1 VIVATL
7 RRPLRVSCRIDTPYF
22 EVGGR
27 DDNRAS
33 RCRIMKPVRRDLPSG
48 TVTFFFTDV
57 EGSTRL
63 LHELGAAAYAD
74 ALAEHRR
81 ILRHVFSA
89 HGGIEVDTQGDA
101 FFVAF
106 ATAPDALDAADE
118 ALTALARGPIR
129 VRIGIHTGTG
139 HVTQE
144 GYVGE
149 DVHKG
154 ARIAAA
160 GHGGQV
166 LLSKET
172 RELVAGEV
180 TDLGEHRLK
189 DFAEPVWLFQLGSEQ
204 FPPVKTISNTN
215 LPRPASSFVGRRR
228 EVAEVTALLRD
239 GARLVTLS
247 GPGGSGKT
255 RLAIEAA
262 AELVPQFKNGVFW
275 VGLAAVRDPELVTET
290 VAQMLGAK
298 DGLAEEIGERE
309 LLLLMDNFEQLVD
322 AAPQLA
328 DLLEVCPNLCLLVT
342 SRERMRV
349 RGEVEYP
356 VLPLAEPEAV
366 ELFCARARL
375 EPDETV
381 AELCRRLDSLP
392 LAVELAAARTSVLS
406 PAQILERLSERLDL
420 FRGGRDA
427 ETRQETLRAT
437 IGWSHEL
444 LGEEEKRLFAR
455 LAVFVGGCTLA
466 AAEQVSGAR
475 LDPLQSLV
483 DKSLLRHSQERFWM
497 LETIREYA
505 LERLEESGEGA
516 SVRRSHAGH
525 FLALAQ
531 EAEPHLRQE
540 SSDWLDRLEPEH
552 DNVRAALD
560 HLEATGQHELALLLA
575 AAVWWF
581 WSLSGNVRE
590 GRRRL
595 ERALAGDERPTAT
608 RAYAL
613 MGAADLALDTGDKAS
628 SRLRGEEA
636 LAQFRLL
643 EDQWGA
649 AFSLL
654 ILGLISAF
662 EDDWQNAQ
670 PRFEES
676 ARLFGE
682 LADEHWT
689 LQAIRRLAWSY
700 EELGDL
706 ERARAIQEEMLR
718 RARASGDEFLEA
730 KALSALAQYALDEGR
745 VDDAVLSNLEEAH
758 RIYRGRRSHHDRYWD
773 AILVCRFARAL
784 ALEGRAAA
792 AAQLLSCF
800 ESLVEEMRAES
811 GSALVESWVVRMNE
825 VTLTAI
831 RDRLDEVAIA
841 EAWEQGRAL
850 TADEA
855 VALTLDLLG
864 WRRRNFERRERR
876 DSNPRPPA

>member
-1 VIVATL
+1 
-7 RRPLRVSCRIDTPYF
+7 
-22 EVGGR
+22 
-27 DDNRAS
+27 
-33 RCRIMKPVRRDLPSG
+33 MKLVRRDLPSG
-48 TVTFFFTDV
+48 TVTFFFSDV

-63 LHELGAAAYAD
+63 LHDVGAAAYAD

-81 ILRHVFSA
+81 ILRRAFRA
-89 HGGIEVDTQGDA
+89 HGGVEVDTQGDA

-106 ATAPDALDAADE
+106 ASATDALDAASE
-118 ALTALARGPIR
+118 ALAALARGPIR
-129 VRIGIHTGTG
+129 VRIGIHSGTG

-172 RELVAGEV
+172 RELVAVEV
-180 TDLGEHRLK
+180 QDLGEHRLK
-189 DFAEPVWLFQLGSEQ
+189 DFAELVWIFQLGAEH
-204 FPPVKTISNTN
+204 FPPLKTISNTN
-215 LPRPASSFVGRRR
+215 LPRPASSFVGRER
-228 EVAEVTALLRD
+228 EVAEVLANLRD
-239 GARLVTLS
+239 GARLLS
-247 GPGGSGKT
+247 LTGPGGSGKT
-255 RLAIEAA
+255 RLALEAA
-262 AELVPQFKNGVFW
+262 ADLVPDFRNGVFW
-275 VGLAAVRDPELVTET
+275 VGLAPLGEAALVADTIAQTIGARDS
-290 VAQMLGAK
+290 
-298 DGLAEEIGERE
+298 LADHIEQRE
-309 LLLLMDNFEQLVD
+309 LLLLLDNFEQVIE
-322 AAPQLA
+322 AAPELA
-328 DLLEVCPNLCLLVT
+328 SLVERCPNLRLLVT
-342 SRERMRV
+342 SRERLRV

-356 VLPLAEPEAV
+356 VLPLAQPEAV
-366 ELFCARARL
+366 ALFCARAGL
-375 EPDETV
+375 EPDGTV

-392 LAVELAAARTSVLS
+392 LAVELAAVRTSVLS
-406 PAQILERLSERLDL
+406 PPQILERLSQRLDL
-420 FRGGRDA
+420 LRGGRDA
-427 ETRQETLRAT
+427 EARQATLRAT
-437 IGWSHEL
+437 LVWSYEL
-444 LGEEEKRLFAR
+444 LDEQEKRLFAR
-455 LAVFVGGCTLA
+455 LAVFAGGCTLD
-466 AAEQVSGAR
+466 AAEKLAEAD
-475 LDPLQSLV
+475 LDTLQSLV
-483 DKSLLRHSQERFWM
+483 DKSLLRHTDERFWM

-540 SSDWLDRLEPEH
+540 SSEWLERLVPEH

-560 HLEATGQHELALLLA
+560 HLETTGEHELALLLA

-581 WSLSGNVRE
+581 WSLSGNVQE

-595 ERALAGDERPTAT
+595 ERVLASDERPTAT

-628 SRLRGEEA
+628 SRLFGEEA
-636 LAQFRLL
+636 LAQFRML
-643 EDQWGA
+643 EERWGA

-662 EDDWQNAQ
+662 EDDWPKAQ

-718 RARASGDEFLEA
+718 RARASGDEFLVA

-745 VDDAVLSNLEEAH
+745 VDDAVLFNLEEAH

-784 ALEGRAAA
+784 ALEGRAAV
-792 AAQLLSCF
+792 AAQLLACF

-831 RDRLDEVAIA
+831 RDRLDKAAIA

-855 VALTLDLLG
+855 VALALDSLG
-864 WRRRNFERRERR
+864 
-876 DSNPRPPA
+876 

>member
-1 VIVATL
+1 
-7 RRPLRVSCRIDTPYF
+7 
-22 EVGGR
+22 
-27 DDNRAS
+27 
-33 RCRIMKPVRRDLPSG
+33 MKPVRRDLPSG

-63 LHELGAAAYAD
+63 LHELGAAAYAE

-144 GYVGE
+144 GYVGK

-215 LPRPASSFVGRRR
+215 LPRPAGSFVGRRR

-239 GARLVTLS
+239 SARLVTLS

-298 DGLAEEIGERE
+298 HALAEEIGERE

-342 SRERMRV
+342 SRELLRV

-356 VLPLAEPEAV
+356 VLPLAEPDAV

-455 LAVFVGGCTLA
+455 LAVFVGGCTLT
-466 AAEQVSGAR
+466 AAEEVAGAR

-483 DKSLLRHSQERFWM
+483 DKSLLRHSQKRFWM

-531 EAEPHLRQE
+531 EAEPHLRGE
-540 SSDWLDRLEPEH
+540 SSEWLDRLEPEH

-560 HLEATGQHELALLLA
+560 HLETTGEHELALLLA

-662 EDDWQNAQ
+662 EDDWPNAQ

-676 ARLFGE
+676 AGLFGE
-682 LADEHWT
+682 LSDEHWT

-706 ERARAIQEEMLR
+706 ERARALQEEILR

-745 VDDAVLSNLEEAH
+745 VDDAVISNLEKAH

-792 AAQLLSCF
+792 AAQLLACF

-831 RDRLDEVAIA
+831 RDRLDEAAIA
-841 EAWEQGRAL
+841 EEWEQGRAL

-864 WRRRNFERRERR
+864 
-876 DSNPRPPA
+876 

>member
-1 VIVATL
+1 M
-7 RRPLRVSCRIDTPYF
+7 R
-22 EVGGR
+22 
-27 DDNRAS
+27 
-33 RCRIMKPVRRDLPSG
+33 PVRRDLPSG

-63 LHELGAAAYAD
+63 LQEVGAAAYAD

-106 ATAPDALDAADE
+106 ATAPAALDAADE
-118 ALTALARGPIR
+118 ALTALARSRIR

-172 RELVAGEV
+172 RELVAVEV

-189 DFAEPVWLFQLGSEQ
+189 DFAEPVWLFQLGSEP

-215 LPRPASSFVGRRR
+215 LPRPASSFVGRQR

-275 VGLAAVRDPELVTET
+275 VGLAALRDPELVTET

-309 LLLLMDNFEQLVD
+309 LLLLVDSFEQLAD
-322 AAPQLA
+322 AAPELA
-328 DLLEVCPNLCLLVT
+328 DLLEVCPNLCLMVT
-342 SRERMRV
+342 SRELLRV
-349 RGEVEYP
+349 RGEVVYP

-375 EPDETV
+375 EPDKTM

-427 ETRQETLRAT
+427 EARQETLRAT

-455 LAVFVGGCTLA
+455 LAVFAGGCTLA
-466 AAEQVSGAR
+466 AAEEVAGAR

-483 DKSLLRHSQERFWM
+483 DKSLLRHNKERFWM

-540 SSDWLDRLEPEH
+540 SSEWLDRLEPEH
-552 DNVRAALD
+552 DNARAALD
-560 HLEATGQHELALLLA
+560 HLEATGEHELALLLA
-575 AAVWWF
+575 AAMWWF

-595 ERALAGDERPTAT
+595 ERALAGDERSTAT

-636 LAQFRLL
+636 LAQFRML

-682 LADEHWT
+682 LADEHWA

-718 RARASGDEFLEA
+718 RARASSDEFLEA

-792 AAQLLSCF
+792 AAQLLACF

-831 RDRLDEVAIA
+831 RDRLESAAIA
-841 EAWEQGRAL
+841 EAWKQGRAL

-855 VALTLDLLG
+855 VALTLDLL
-864 WRRRNFERRERR
+864 R
-876 DSNPRPPA
+876 